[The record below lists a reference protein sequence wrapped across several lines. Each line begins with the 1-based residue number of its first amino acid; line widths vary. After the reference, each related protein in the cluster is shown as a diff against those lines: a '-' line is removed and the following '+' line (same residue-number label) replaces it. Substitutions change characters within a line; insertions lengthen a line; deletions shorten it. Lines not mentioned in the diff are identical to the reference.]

1 MDPRNRKLAELLI
14 DYSLG
19 LKKGQKLYLEVI
31 GTETLDLARE
41 VVTTASQRGVIPF
54 WFFNDDS
61 LVRRFL
67 LEATEEQLKG
77 FGAFHKPIMESVDAY
92 IGLRGSDNS
101 FTLRDVPQEKIE
113 FYNKHFYK
121 PVHFE
126 VRVPQK
132 NWVVLRYPNR
142 AMSQLAETSQEAF
155 SDFYYRVCTLDYGKF
170 SQAMDPLKDLM
181 EKTER
186 VHIKG
191 PGTDLRFSIKGIG
204 VVKCDGHRNIPDGEV
219 YTAPV
224 KDSIEGEITYN
235 TPSLYQGTT
244 YERMHFVFER
254 GKIVKAEAQGDSS
267 KLQKIFDTDAGAR
280 YIGEFSLGLN
290 PEINAPMRDTL
301 FDEKIYGSLHL
312 TPGNA
317 YDEADNGNRSAIHW
331 DLVLIQT
338 PEYGGGEIYFD
349 DKLIRKD
356 GEFTVPTLQSVLSR
370 KALASHSR

>member
-1 MDPRNRKLAELLI
+1 MDPRNAKLAELLI

-19 LKKGQKLYLEVI
+19 LKRGQKLYLEVI

-41 VVTTASQRGVIPF
+41 VASTATRRGVIPF
-54 WFFNDDS
+54 WFFNDDT

-67 LEATEEQLKG
+67 LDASEDQLKSYG
-77 FGAFHKPIMESVDAY
+77 VFHRPIMEAADAY

-101 FTLRDVPQEKIE
+101 YTLRDVPQEKLDW
-113 FYNKHFYK
+113 YNKHFYK
-121 PVHFE
+121 PVHFD
-126 VRVPQK
+126 VRVPHK

-155 SDFYYRVCTLDYGKF
+155 ADFYYRVCTLDYAKF
-170 SQAMDPLKDLM
+170 SKAMDPLKDLM
-181 EKTER
+181 ERTDR

-204 VVKCDGHRNIPDGEV
+204 VRKCDGHRNIPDGEV
-219 YTAPV
+219 FTAPV

-235 TPSLYQGTT
+235 APALYQGST
-244 YERMHFVFER
+244 YDRIHFEFNK
-254 GKIVKAEAQGDSS
+254 GQIVKAESQGDAA
-267 KLQKIFDTDAGAR
+267 KFRKIFDTDPGAR
-280 YIGEFSLGLN
+280 YIGEFSLGLH
-290 PEINAPMRDTL
+290 PEINHPMRDAL

-349 DKLIRKD
+349 DQLIRKD
-356 GEFTVPTLQSVLSR
+356 GEFTVPALQKVLSKR
-370 KALASHSR
+370 ALSS

>member
-41 VVTTASQRGVIPF
+41 VVSTASQRGVVPF

-67 LEATEEQLKG
+67 LEATEEQLKS
-77 FGAFHKPIMESVDAY
+77 FGSFHKPIMQSVDAY
-92 IGLRGSDNS
+92 IALRGSDNS
-101 FTLRDVPQEKIE
+101 FTLRDVPQDKIE
-113 FYNKHFYK
+113 LYNKHFYK

-155 SDFYYRVCTLDYGKF
+155 ADFYYRVCTLDYGKF
-170 SQAMDPLKDLM
+170 SKAMDPLKDLM

-191 PGTDLRFSIKGIG
+191 PGTDLRFSIQGIG

-244 YERMHFVFER
+244 YERMHFVFEH

-280 YIGEFSLGLN
+280 FIGEFSLGLN

-317 YDEADNGNRSAIHW
+317 YEEADNGNRSAIHW

-356 GEFTVPTLQSVLSR
+356 GEFTIPALQSVLSR

>member
-19 LKKGQKLYLEVI
+19 LKAGQKLYLEVI

-41 VVTTASQRGVIPF
+41 VVSVASARGVVPF

-67 LEATEEQLKG
+67 QETTEDQLKE
-77 FGAFHKPIMESVDAY
+77 FGRFHKPIMEASDAY
-92 IGLRGSDNS
+92 IALRGSDNS
-101 FTLRDVPQEKIE
+101 FTMRDVAPERMDW
-113 FYNKHFYK
+113 YNKHFYK

-155 SDFYYRVCTLDYGKF
+155 ADFYYRVCTMDYAKF
-170 SQAMDPLKDLM
+170 SKAMDPLKDLM
-181 EKTER
+181 EKTDR

-191 PGTDLRFSIKGIG
+191 PGTDLKFSIKGIG
-204 VVKCDGHRNIPDGEV
+204 VRKCDGTRNIPDGEV

-224 KDSIEGEITYN
+224 RDSINGEITYN

-244 YERMHFVFER
+244 YERIHFVFEKGR
-254 GKIVKAEAQGDSS
+254 IVKAEAQGDQK
-267 KLQKIFDTDAGAR
+267 KLEKIFDTDEGAR
-280 YIGEFSLGLN
+280 YIGEFSLGLH
-290 PEINAPMRDTL
+290 PEINRPMRDTL

-356 GEFTVPTLQSVLSR
+356 GEFTVPALQNVLSKR
-370 KALASHSR
+370 ALAS

>member
-1 MDPRNRKLAELLI
+1 MDPRNTTLAELLI

-41 VVTTASQRGVIPF
+41 VVSVAASREVIPF
-54 WFFNDDS
+54 WYFNDDS
-61 LVRRFL
+61 LVRRLL
-67 LEATEEQLKG
+67 LEATEDQLKAY
-77 FGAFHKPIMESVDAY
+77 GAFHKPIMEASDAY
-92 IGLRGSDNS
+92 IALRGSDNS
-101 FTLRDVPQEKIE
+101 FTLRDVPQERME
-113 FYNKHFYK
+113 WYNKHFYK
-121 PVHFE
+121 PVHFD
-126 VRVPQK
+126 VRVPLK

-142 AMSQLAETSQEAF
+142 AMSQLAETSHEAF
-155 SDFYYRVCTLDYGKF
+155 ADFYYRVCTLDYARF
-170 SQAMDPLKDLM
+170 SKAMDPLKALM
-181 EKTER
+181 QKTDR

-191 PGTDLRFSIKGIG
+191 PGTDLRFSIKGMG
-204 VVKCDGHRNIPDGEV
+204 VRKCDGHRNIPDGEV

-244 YERMHFVFER
+244 YERIHFVFEK
-254 GKIVKAEAQGDSS
+254 GKIVKADAQGDRA
-267 KLQKIFDTDAGAR
+267 KFDKIFDTDAGAR

-290 PEINAPMRDTL
+290 PEINRPMRDTL

-356 GEFTVPTLQSVLSR
+356 GEFTVPALQAALSR
-370 KALASHSR
+370 KALTSSPR

>member
-19 LKKGQKLYLEVI
+19 LKKGEKLYLEMI
-31 GTETLDLARE
+31 GTETLDLGRDI
-41 VVTTASQRGVIPF
+41 VTTAARKGVVPF
-54 WFFNDDS
+54 WFFNDDT

-67 LEATEEQLKG
+67 LEATEDQLKSYG
-77 FGAFHKPIMESVDAY
+77 TFHKPIMESVDAY
-92 IGLRGSDNS
+92 IAVRGSDNS
-101 FTLRDVPQEKIE
+101 YTLRDVPQERLDW
-113 FYNKHFYK
+113 YNKHFYK

-132 NWVVLRYPNR
+132 KWVVLRYPNK

-155 SDFYYRVCTLDYGKF
+155 ADFYYRVCTVDYSKF
-170 SQAMDPLKDLM
+170 SKAMDPLKELM
-181 EKTER
+181 EKTDR

-191 PGTDLRFSIKGIG
+191 PGTDLRFSIKGIAAI
-204 VVKCDGHRNIPDGEV
+204 KCDGHMNIPDGEV

-224 KDSIEGEITYN
+224 KESIEGEITYN
-235 TPSLYQGTT
+235 TPALYQGTT
-244 YERMHFVFER
+244 FNHIHLVFKK
-254 GKIVKAEAQGDSS
+254 GQIVKAEAQGDHA
-267 KLQKIFDTDAGAR
+267 KLQKIFDTDPGAR
-280 YIGEFSLGLN
+280 YVGEFALGLN
-290 PEINAPMRDTL
+290 PEINVPMRDTL
-301 FDEKIYGSLHL
+301 FDEKIYGSFHL

-338 PEYGGGEIYFD
+338 PEWGGGEIYFD

-356 GEFTVPTLQSVLSR
+356 GEFTVPALQSALS
-370 KALASHSR
+370 KAALLKK